1 MLQVLSMPSSPHKTW
16 AVIVAAGQ
24 GRRFASEEPKQ
35 FAQLGAKRVVLWSVE
50 TFLEHPSV
58 AGVTLVVPAE
68 YVEARPYWLEELG
81 AAGVTLVAGGVERT
95 DSVRLGLASV
105 PAEVDVVAVH
115 DGARPLITMEGISR
129 VLAGVGLH
137 NGAVAGRRVT
147 DSLKEA
153 DGERRVVRAV
163 NRERLWQAE
172 TPQAFPRDLIVEVHR
187 DAEAEGVHESD
198 CAALCERYGVE
209 VVLVEISEPNPKIT
223 QQEDLALVEALIRQR
238 EMTRERSGD

>member
-1 MLQVLSMPSSPHKTW
+1 MPSSPHNAW

-35 FAQLGAKRVVLWSVE
+35 FAQLGGKRVVLWSVE

-58 AGVTLVVPAE
+58 AGVTLVVPAA
-68 YVEARPYWLEELG
+68 YAEARPRWLGEL
-81 AAGVTLVAGGVERT
+81 AAIGVTLVAGGIERT

-105 PAEVDVVAVH
+105 PAEVEIVAVH
-115 DGARPLITMEGISR
+115 DGARPLITTEGISR
-129 VLAGVGLH
+129 VLAAVGPH

-153 DGERRVVRAV
+153 DAEGRVVRAV

-172 TPQAFPRDLIVEVHR
+172 TPQAFPRDLILEVHR

-209 VVLVEISEPNPKIT
+209 VVLVEVSEPNPKIT
-223 QQEDLALVEALIRQR
+223 QREDLALVEALIRQR
-238 EMTRERSGD
+238 EMPSDLPGD